1 MVRFLMYSVLASM
14 LVGGAFVS
22 SRALAKQSSSEPK
35 KSESQETTGTGEQEK
50 PPKDYQE
57 EMEEFEPTE
66 KVPADSAISFPVDI

>member
-1 MVRFLMYSVLASM
+1 M

-22 SRALAKQSSSEPK
+22 SRAMAKQSAAEAT
-35 KSESQETTGTGEQEK
+35 KSESQKAKGKDEQTK